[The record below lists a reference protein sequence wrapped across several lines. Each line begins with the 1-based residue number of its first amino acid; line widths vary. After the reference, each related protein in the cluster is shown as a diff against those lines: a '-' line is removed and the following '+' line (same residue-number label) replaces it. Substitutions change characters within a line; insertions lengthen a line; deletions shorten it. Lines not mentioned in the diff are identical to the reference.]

1 MNHSQNRFLGIDTL
15 APAYAG
21 ARVSIPR
28 NRIYERFLEF
38 HFQEANH
45 G

>member
-21 ARVSIPR
+21 ARVSIP